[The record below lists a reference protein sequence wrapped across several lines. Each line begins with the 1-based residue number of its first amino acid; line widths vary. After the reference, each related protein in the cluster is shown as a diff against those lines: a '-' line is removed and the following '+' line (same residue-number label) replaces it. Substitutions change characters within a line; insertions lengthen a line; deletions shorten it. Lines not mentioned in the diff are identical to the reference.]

1 MTSPITPCLWF
12 DGRAQEAAE
21 FYVSVFP
28 DSRVTGVHRVETEG
42 HPSGLPVGSVLAVMF
57 ELEGRPYFA
66 LNGGPGF
73 PFTQAVSFQ
82 TYPRTQEELD
92 ARWDALVEGGQPVQ
106 CSWLTDKFGL
116 SWQVVPECY
125 LDALRSGDQAAI
137 SRVHTA
143 LLDMVKPDVATLEA
157 AFRGE

>member
-1 MTSPITPCLWF
+1 MTGPITPCLWF
-12 DGRAQEAAE
+12 DGQAQEAAE
-21 FYVSVFP
+21 FYTSVFP
-28 DSRVTGVHRVETEG
+28 DSRITGVQEVTTEG
-42 HPSGLPVGSVLAVMF
+42 HPTGLPVGSVLAVMF

-82 TYPRTQEELD
+82 TYPRTQAELD
-92 ARWDALVEGGQPVQ
+92 ERWNALVDGGEEVQ
-106 CSWLTDKFGL
+106 CAWLTDQFGL

-125 LDALRSGDQAAI
+125 LDAMRSGDQEAI
-137 SRVHTA
+137 GRIHTA
-143 LLDMVKPDVATLEA
+143 LLGMVKPDVAALEA